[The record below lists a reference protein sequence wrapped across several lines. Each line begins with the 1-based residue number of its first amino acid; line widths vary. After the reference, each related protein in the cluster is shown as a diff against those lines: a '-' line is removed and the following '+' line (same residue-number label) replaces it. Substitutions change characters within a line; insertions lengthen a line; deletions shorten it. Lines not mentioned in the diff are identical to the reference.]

1 MCELQ
6 DSPAVSGK
14 INGAQCCISVDT
26 GSNISIVRSDLVKQ
40 DRVLL
45 ENCWMKTVTGE
56 KAPIL
61 GKGKLQLSIGT
72 LQVQHEMWVVDI
84 TDDCILGTDFLQPHG
99 CLVDFR
105 DGKLLVGDEEIPFM
119 KSRSQSDKSCCRV
132 LLMECV
138 DVPPRL
144 ETVVTARVEGSV
156 GAAKWGLLE
165 PGAATSRAADGVL
178 IGRTLVNLGRMFSC
192 DS

>member
-1 MCELQ
+1 M
-6 DSPAVSGK
+6 A
-14 INGAQCCISVDT
+14 
-26 GSNISIVRSDLVKQ
+26 
-40 DRVLL
+40 
-45 ENCWMKTVTGE
+45 
-56 KAPIL
+56 
-61 GKGKLQLSIGT
+61 
-72 LQVQHEMWVVDI
+72 DI

-119 KSRSQSDKSCCRV
+119 KSCSQSDKSCCRV

-138 DVPPRL
+138 DVPPHS

-178 IGRTLVNLGRMFSC
+178 IGRTLVNLEREDVPLQLMNISDHPHRIKKGTELAVCEPVCGVSIRDDPGDLKPRQSC
-192 DS
+192 QIM